1 MLLFFCT
8 TGLVFAQGDET
19 TSFGFRVEHLP
30 AIEAQEVNETIH
42 PWIPWFIF
50 GNQNWT
56 LKGTFLTNSMSQ
68 QSKTS
73 ETFERTIFSQ
83 SLMGLEVERTILSGQ
98 LQWNIGAGIQS
109 NIPIIT
115 QQSTQFTE
123 LEQETVNTQTESQE
137 AELAFT
143 RLRIPCT
150 VQIPIQKH
158 LNIGLGVQ
166 TSYTLQRSQSDFT
179 TYFNTSWYTSPIV
192 TIEIR

>member
-1 MLLFFCT
+1 
-8 TGLVFAQGDET
+8 
-19 TSFGFRVEHLP
+19 
-30 AIEAQEVNETIH
+30 
-42 PWIPWFIF
+42 
-50 GNQNWT
+50 
-56 LKGTFLTNSMSQ
+56 MSQ

-98 LQWNIGAGIQS
+98 MQWNIGAGIQS

-115 QQSTQFTE
+115 QHSTQFTE

-143 RLRIPCT
+143 RLRTPCT
-150 VQIPIQKH
+150 VQIPVQKH

-166 TSYTLQRSQSDFT
+166 TSYTIQRSQSDFT